1 MATRKA
7 EKLRE
12 DAYRQNLENGIKS
25 LLASQAQVVEE
36 LRELTKRLKAL
47 EEKRNVKPSQTR
59 R

>member
-1 MATRKA
+1 MATLKA

-47 EEKRNVKPSQTR
+47 EEKRNVRPKK
-59 R
+59 

>member
-12 DAYRQNLENGIKS
+12 DAYRQNLENGIKA
-25 LLASQAQVVEE
+25 LLASQEEVVAE
-36 LRELTKRLKAL
+36 LRKLTARLKAL